1 MPHGHWETTTFT
13 AALRCDGIAAA
24 MVLDGPM
31 NGEAFL
37 AYVEQT
43 IVPELRPRDI
53 VIMDYT
59 GTALTSLARLAA
71 GRSTSTRLRRDDPFP
86 RLVFSAFVEGS
97 RFWVQEHPCRVD

>member
-1 MPHGHWETTTFT
+1 MAIGKPPPFT
-13 AALRCDGIAAA
+13 AALRCDGIAAP

-43 IVPELRPRDI
+43 LVPELRPRDI

-71 GRSTSTRLRRDDPFP
+71 RRSTSTRLRGDDPFP